1 MPPRIPSTAF
11 TLCFLVAAHL
21 ASAKPEMAG
30 EWFSIKDKPDFADVA
45 EQLQVVVDEHAIQPN
60 NRFCVVGERAG
71 RLIEAWV
78 YWPGDNKLILWLPD
92 RDNPHAIAGS
102 KRYLDLTRDVVD
114 GADVH
119 GSTYK
124 LTRATA
130 NQKISACKERGDTF
144 TIEKTA
150 RSGGHG

>member
-1 MPPRIPSTAF
+1 MPWRIAF
-11 TLCFLVAAHL
+11 VALALSLVTTTYL
-21 ASAKPEMAG
+21 ASAKPETVG
-30 EWFSIKDKPDFADVA
+30 TWFSVKGKSDFAA
-45 EQLQVVVDEHAIQPN
+45 AAAQLQVVVDEHATMPT
-60 NRFCVVGERAG
+60 NRFCVVGERTG
-71 RLIEAWV
+71 SLEEAWV
-78 YWPGDNKLILWLPD
+78 YWPGDNKLTLWLPD

-130 NQKISACKERGDTF
+130 NEKIKACKQRGDIF
-144 TIEKTA
+144 TIERKA
-150 RSGGHG
+150 RSEGHG